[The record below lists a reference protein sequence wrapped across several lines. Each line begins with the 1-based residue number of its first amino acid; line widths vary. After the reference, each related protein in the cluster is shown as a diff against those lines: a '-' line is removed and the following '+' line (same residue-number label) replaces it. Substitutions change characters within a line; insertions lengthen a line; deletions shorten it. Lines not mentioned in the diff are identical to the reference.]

1 MRVKLTNFEQWI
13 EDKVLERGQGYFK
26 KGKILNLTTS
36 DDIQYKALV
45 DGSEVYHVNIYL
57 NGDVVV
63 NAYCD
68 CPYDLNKYCKHK
80 AAVLYALRDKRPEKH
95 DLAMVEEQE
104 KKGVNS
110 IFQSQNKEDLINV
123 ILDLTEEFPDIEK
136 RLIFKF
142 SPDKEEISSAKKLI
156 QEYISGA
163 KRKGFIDWR
172 HMGQALKGADLTL
185 EKAQGKLDAGDT
197 QNAALLSL
205 IVLSPVVKMLQYA
218 DDSDGSAGS
227 IINWALRITE
237 KAVSASEK
245 LLPEKEQKKLFEAIL
260 KESQKAVYD
269 DWSDWRYDLLRI
281 CTRFSYHHELRKKL
295 VKQLDNLLEKSGTSW
310 NAKYD
315 QKEVK
320 LIQLEIIET
329 CEGLDEARK
338 FIYENTNISEFRK
351 KAIAVELQIKDY
363 KKVIQL
369 CIEGEVVD
377 KDYRGLVHEWKEYRY
392 QAYEL
397 LGDIEGQRRLGREL
411 LFENEFKYFQKLKEL
426 YSMGEWETV
435 LKEIVD
441 EFGSQKYQP
450 SAYVSILIQEGLTAQ
465 LLSYCQAHVLTI
477 TEYYPYLIKDYLKE
491 VNDLF
496 IQYINQSADEAT
508 DRKKYRKV
516 CTLIKTYKKA
526 CGTIHSHQLI
536 TDLRGRHKKR
546 PAFLEEL
553 ARIR

>member
-1 MRVKLTNFEQWI
+1 MKLSNFEQWI

-36 DDIQYKALV
+36 DEIQYTALV
-45 DGSEVYHVNIYL
+45 DGSKVYRVNIYI

-80 AAVLYALRDKRPEKH
+80 AAVLYALRDKRPERH
-95 DLAMVEEQE
+95 DLAVIEEQE
-104 KKGVNS
+104 KKSVNS
-110 IFQSQNKEDLINV
+110 ILQSQNKEDLINI

-156 QEYISGA
+156 QEYITGA
-163 KRKGFIDWR
+163 KRKGFINWR
-172 HMGQALKGADLTL
+172 HIGQALKGADLTL
-185 EKAQGKLDAGDT
+185 QKAQSKLDAGDT
-197 QNAALLSL
+197 QNAVLLSL
-205 IVLSPVVKMLQYA
+205 TVLTPVVKMLQHA

-227 IINWALRITE
+227 IINWALRILE
-237 KAVSASEK
+237 KAVSASVK

-260 KESQKAVYD
+260 KELQKAVYD

-281 CTRFSYHHELRKKL
+281 CTHFSHHQEIRKKL
-295 VKQLDNLLEKSGTSW
+295 EKQLDNLLEKSGTSW
-310 NAKYD
+310 NANYD

-338 FIYENTNISEFRK
+338 FIYENINISEFRK
-351 KAIAVELQIKDY
+351 KAIVMELDSADY
-363 KKVIQL
+363 KNVIQL
-369 CIEGEVVD
+369 CLEGESAD
-377 KDYRGLVHEWKEYRY
+377 QAYPGLVKEWKEYRY
-392 QAYEL
+392 QAYEI
-397 LGDIEGQRRLGREL
+397 LGDIEKQRELAREL
-411 LFENEFKYFQKLKEL
+411 LYKNEFKYYQKLKEL
-426 YSMGEWETV
+426 YPVIEWEAA
-435 LKEIVD
+435 LREIVE
-441 EFGSQKYQP
+441 EFRRDKHQP
-450 SAYVSILIQEGLTAQ
+450 SAYVSILIEEDLKAE
-465 LLSYCQAHVLTI
+465 LLCYCQDHMMVI
-477 TEYYPYLIKDYLKE
+477 TEYYPYLIKDFTKE
-491 VNDLF
+491 VTDVF
-496 IQYINQSADEAT
+496 IQYIHQSADEAA

-516 CTLIKTYKKA
+516 CDLIKIYKKA
-526 CGTIHSHQLI
+526 CGTIPSHQLI
-536 TDLRGRHKKR
+536 TDLRDRHKKR

>member
-1 MRVKLTNFEQWI
+1 MLRGVCVKLTNFEQWI

-26 KGKILNLTTS
+26 KGKILDLTTS

-45 DGSEVYHVNIYL
+45 DGSEDYHVNIYI

-95 DLAMVEEQE
+95 DLAIVEEQE
-104 KKGVNS
+104 KKSVNS
-110 IFQSQNKEDLINV
+110 ILQSQNKADLINV

-172 HMGQALKGADLTL
+172 HIGQALKGVDLTL
-185 EKAQGKLDAGDT
+185 EKAQGKLDIGDT

-205 IVLSPVVKMLQYA
+205 AVLSPVVKMLQHA

-237 KAVSASEK
+237 KAVSASVK

-281 CTRFSYHHELRKKL
+281 STYYSHHDELRKKL
-295 VKQLDNLLEKSGTSW
+295 ENQFDILLEQAGSSW
-310 NAKYD
+310 NARYD
-315 QKEVK
+315 LKEVK
-320 LIQLEIIET
+320 LLQLEMIEK
-329 CEGLDEARK
+329 CDGFAAKK
-338 FIYENTNISEFRK
+338 FIYENIHFSEFRK
-351 KAIAVELQIKDY
+351 RAIVMELDSGDY

-369 CIEGEVVD
+369 CLEGEAAD
-377 KDYRGLVHEWKEYRY
+377 QAYPGLVEDWKEYRY
-392 QAYEL
+392 QAYEI
-397 LGDIEGQRRLGREL
+397 LGDIEKQKELAREL
-411 LFENEFKYFQKLKEL
+411 LYKNEFKYYQKLKEL
-426 YSMGEWETV
+426 YPVIEWEAV
-435 LKEIVD
+435 LREIVE
-441 EFGSQKYQP
+441 EFRKDKYQP
-450 SAYVSILIQEGLTAQ
+450 SAYVSILIQGDLKAE
-465 LLSYCQAHVLTI
+465 LLCYCQDHMLVI
-477 TEYYPYLIKDYLKE
+477 TKYFPY
-491 VNDLF
+491 
-496 IQYINQSADEAT
+496 
-508 DRKKYRKV
+508 
-516 CTLIKTYKKA
+516 
-526 CGTIHSHQLI
+526 
-536 TDLRGRHKKR
+536 
-546 PAFLEEL
+546 
-553 ARIR
+553 

>member
-1 MRVKLTNFEQWI
+1 VKLTNFEQWI
-13 EDKVLERGQGYFK
+13 DDKILKRGQAYFK

-36 DDIQYKALV
+36 DDIQYSALV

-68 CPYDLNKYCKHK
+68 CPYDLNEYCKHK

-95 DLAMVEEQE
+95 DLAIVEEQE
-104 KKGVNS
+104 KKSVNS
-110 IFQSQNKEDLINV
+110 ILQSQNKEDLINI
-123 ILDLTEEFPDIEK
+123 ILDFTEEFPDIEK

-142 SPDKEEISSAKKLI
+142 SPDKEEISAAKKLI

-172 HMGQALKGADLTL
+172 NIGHALKGADLTL
-185 EKAQGKLDAGDT
+185 QKAQGKLDAGDT

-205 IVLSPVVKMLQYA
+205 TVLSPVVKMLQHA

-227 IINWALRITE
+227 IINWALGITE
-237 KAVSASEK
+237 KAVSACVK
-245 LLPEKEQKKLFEAIL
+245 LMPEKEQKKLFETIL

-281 CTRFSYHHELRKKL
+281 CTHFSHHQELRKKL
-295 VKQLDNLLEKSGTSW
+295 EKQLENLLEKSGTSW

-320 LIQLEIIET
+320 LIKLEIIET
-329 CEGLDEARK
+329 CEGVEEAKK
-338 FIYENTNISEFRK
+338 FIYENIKMSEFRK
-351 KAIAVELQIKDY
+351 KAIAMELQIKDY

-369 CIEGEVVD
+369 CIEGEALD

-392 QAYEL
+392 QAYEW
-397 LGDIEGQRRLGREL
+397 LGDVEGQRHLGKEL
-411 LFENEFKYFQKLKEL
+411 LFENEFKYFQKLKGL
-426 YSMGEWETV
+426 YSTGEWEDV

-441 EFGSQKYQP
+441 GFKRQKYQP
-450 SAYVSILIQEGLTAQ
+450 SAYVSILIQENLTAE
-465 LLSYCQAHVLTI
+465 LLSYCQKHVLTI
-477 TEYYPYLIKDYLKE
+477 TEYYPYLIKDHLKE
-491 VNDLF
+491 VNDVF
-496 IQYINQSADEAT
+496 IQYINESADEAT

-516 CTLIKTYKKA
+516 CTLIKTYKQA
-526 CGTIHSHQLI
+526 CGTISSHHLI
-536 TDLRGRHKKR
+536 SELREKHKRR